1 MMIKFLSTLCHYI
14 AEGLVYLEVG
24 MLIIAAFAFPVC
36 IFFLIGTMMFGLS
49 YAECGII
56 CGITAALFVIIGL
69 IKVGSDYYDKHFE
82 KGEKD

>member
-14 AEGLVYLEVG
+14 AEGLIYLEAG
-24 MLIIAAFAFPVC
+24 MLILAAVSLPVC
-36 IFFLIGTMMFGLS
+36 IFFLVGTMLFGLS

-56 CGITAALFVIIGL
+56 CGITAALFGLVGL
-69 IKVGSDYYDKHFE
+69 IMSGSDYYDKHYK

>member
-14 AEGLVYLEVG
+14 AEGLVYLEAG
-24 MLIIAAFAFPVC
+24 MLILTAVLLPVS
-36 IFFLIGTMMFGLS
+36 IFFLVGTMLFGLS

-56 CGITAALFVIIGL
+56 CAITAVLFGLAGIISL
-69 IKVGSDYYDKHFE
+69 GSDYYDKHFK

>member
-14 AEGLVYLEVG
+14 VEGLVYLEAG
-24 MLIIAAFAFPVC
+24 MLILTAVSLPVC
-36 IFFLIGTMMFGLS
+36 IFFLVGTILFGFS

-56 CGITAALFVIIGL
+56 CGITAALFGL
-69 IKVGSDYYDKHFE
+69 VGFISLGSDYYDKHFK